1 MKKGVILTD
10 VGSIKKYSIREIEE
24 NLPENADVVVVPG
37 IRWPVLKN
45 LVRPTALI
53 HFSKD
58 AGIL

>member
-37 IRWPVLKN
+37 HPVAGTEN

-53 HFSKD
+53 HFSKG